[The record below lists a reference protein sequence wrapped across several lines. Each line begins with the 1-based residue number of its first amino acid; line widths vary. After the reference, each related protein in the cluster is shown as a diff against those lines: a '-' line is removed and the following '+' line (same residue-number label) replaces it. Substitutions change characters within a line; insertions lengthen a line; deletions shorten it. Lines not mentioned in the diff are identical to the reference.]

1 MNPAVGEVADGDIL
15 AAYVAPANHDRL
27 ALLALH
33 RKAVL
38 FVEGGR
44 GRGGFGRDFLKEIF
58 ASLGRYEYD
67 RIGYRITG
75 IALPLSSPSSY
86 SAFG

>member
-33 RKAVL
+33 RKTVL
-38 FVEGGR
+38 VVEGGR
-44 GRGGFGRDFLKEIF
+44 GRGRLGWDFLFLKMNIH
-58 ASLGRYEYD
+58 SLFYVIER
-67 RIGYRITG
+67 
-75 IALPLSSPSSY
+75 
-86 SAFG
+86 